1 MELDE
6 KNDDLENDFFA
17 KFNKIEYDDSSD
29 DENKKKPKSN
39 TKIQIKV
46 GYNLKEKLTSFLNFF
61 FQFKKKNPKKSE
73 TTDILINNL
82 K

>member
-1 MELDE
+1 LELDE

-46 GYNLKEKLTSFLNFF
+46 GY
-61 FQFKKKNPKKSE
+61 
-73 TTDILINNL
+73 
-82 K
+82 